1 VSFCIGAD
9 LGSTAIKVVIHSGE
23 TPLWRGSA
31 PTVPNQEN
39 VVRSLINEGLAAIGA
54 TGAAGADYRLA
65 ATGYGKKLMTGAQK
79 NIDEISANALG
90 LFRLNGGGAGVII
103 NIGGQDS
110 KVIRLAPDGRVRD
123 FRMNDKCAAGTG
135 RFFEQAARILDV
147 PLADFA
153 RLGAASKNE
162 IDINSTCVVFAESEI
177 VSLMAAG
184 TAREDIIRGLCA
196 SVARRAA
203 GLMGN
208 DAAGGS
214 IYLDGGPALNEC
226 LVAALENEL
235 ASDIHVLEAPQ
246 YTVAHGAAFSLL
258 L

>member
-1 VSFCIGAD
+1 MNLCIGAD

-23 TPLWRGSA
+23 TFLWRGSA
-31 PTVPNQEN
+31 PTVPNQER
-39 VVRSLINEGLAAIGA
+39 VVLKLIDEGLASIGA
-54 TGAAGADYRLA
+54 KGANYRIA

-90 LFRLNGGGAGVII
+90 LFRRNGGGAGVVI

-110 KVIRLAPDGRVRD
+110 KVIRIARDGRVRD

-147 PLADFA
+147 SLSDFA

-162 IDINSTCVVFAESEI
+162 IDINSTCIVFAESEI
-177 VSLMAAG
+177 VSLLASGA
-184 TAREDIIRGLCA
+184 AREDVIRGLCT
-196 SVARRAA
+196 SVARRAVV
-203 GLMGN
+203 LIGN
-208 DAAGGS
+208 GDLEGD

-226 LVAALENEL
+226 LVAALSDEL
-235 ASDIHVLEAPQ
+235 ATDVRVLEAPQ
-246 YTVAHGAAFSLL
+246 YTVAHGAAFSLMP
-258 L
+258 

>member
-1 VSFCIGAD
+1 VNLCIGAD

-23 TPLWRGSA
+23 TSLWRGSA
-31 PTVPNQEN
+31 PTVPNQER
-39 VVRSLINEGLAAIGA
+39 VVNRLIDEGLAVIGA
-54 TGAAGADYRLA
+54 NGTDYQVA
-65 ATGYGKKLMTGAQK
+65 ATGYGKKLLTGAQM
-79 NIDEISANALG
+79 NINEISANAIG
-90 LFRLNGGGAGVII
+90 LFRQSGGRAGVII

-147 PLADFA
+147 PLEDFA
-153 RLGAASKNE
+153 RLGAESRKE

-177 VSLMAAG
+177 VSLLAAG
-184 TAREDIIRGLCA
+184 AAREDIIRGLCA

-208 DAAGGS
+208 DGMEGD

-226 LVAALENEL
+226 LVEALRDEL
-235 ASDIHVLEAPQ
+235 AADVHVLEAPQ
-246 YTVAHGAAFSLL
+246 YTVAHGAALSLL
-258 L
+258 S

>member
-1 VSFCIGAD
+1 MNFCIGAD

-23 TPLWRGSA
+23 TSLWRGSA
-31 PTVPNQEN
+31 PTVPNQES
-39 VVRSLINEGLAAIGA
+39 VVRRLIDEGLSAICA
-54 TGAAGADYRLA
+54 NGAAYQIA
-65 ATGYGKKLMTGAQK
+65 ATGYGKKLLTGAQK
-79 NIDEISANALG
+79 IINEISANALG
-90 LFRLNGGGAGVII
+90 LFHQSGGRAGVII

-110 KVIRLAPDGRVRD
+110 KVIRLAPDGRVCD

-147 PLADFA
+147 PLTDFA
-153 RLGAASKNE
+153 RLGLASKKE
-162 IDINSTCVVFAESEI
+162 IDINSVCVVFAESEI
-177 VSLMAAG
+177 VSLLSAG

-208 DAAGGS
+208 DAAEGD

-226 LVAALENEL
+226 LVAALGDEL
-235 ASDIHVLEAPQ
+235 SADVHVLEYPQ
-246 YTVAHGAAFSLL
+246 YTVAHGAALSLL
-258 L
+258 

>member
-1 VSFCIGAD
+1 MKEKALCIGAD

-23 TPLWRGSA
+23 TSLWRGRA
-31 PTVPNQEN
+31 PTVPNQEH
-39 VVRSLINEGLAAIGA
+39 VVLSLIEEGLTAIGA
-54 TGAAGADYRLA
+54 IGADYRIA
-65 ATGYGKKLMTGAQK
+65 ATGYGKKLMRGAQK
-79 NIDEISANALG
+79 NMDEISANALG
-90 LFRLNGGGAGVII
+90 LFRRNGGRAGVII

-110 KVIRLAPDGRVRD
+110 KVIHLASDGRVRD

-147 PLADFA
+147 PLTDFA
-153 RLGAASKNE
+153 RLGATSKNE

-177 VSLMAAG
+177 VSLLASGAA
-184 TAREDIIRGLCA
+184 RQDVIRGLCA

-208 DAAGGS
+208 GDVEGD

-226 LVAALENEL
+226 LVAALRDEL
-235 ASDIHVLEAPQ
+235 AADIHVLEAPQ
-246 YTVAHGAAFSLL
+246 YTVAHGAAFSLVL
-258 L
+258 

>member
-1 VSFCIGAD
+1 MEMILCIGAD

-23 TPLWRGSA
+23 TSLWRGSA
-31 PTVPNQEN
+31 PTVPNQER
-39 VVRSLINEGLAAIGA
+39 VVRNLISEGLSTINAN
-54 TGAAGADYRLA
+54 GADYWIA
-65 ATGYGKKLMTGAQK
+65 ATGYGKKLLTGAQK
-79 NIDEISANALG
+79 NINEISANALG
-90 LFRLNGGGAGVII
+90 LFRQSGGRAGVII

-110 KVIRLAPDGRVRD
+110 KVIHLTPDGRVRD

-147 PLADFA
+147 PLEDFA
-153 RLGAASKNE
+153 RLGAASKKE
-162 IDINSTCVVFAESEI
+162 IEINSTCVVFAESEI
-177 VSLMAAG
+177 VSLLAAG
-184 TAREDIIRGLCA
+184 AAREDIVRGLCA

-208 DAAGGS
+208 DDVEGA

-226 LVAALENEL
+226 LVSALREEL
-235 ASDIHVLEAPQ
+235 ASEVHVLEAPQ
-246 YTVAHGAAFSLL
+246 YTVAHGAALSLL